1 MEHILSCKQFSR
13 KSLEELLDLAKD
25 IKLNPKKYENAL
37 ENKII
42 APIFFEPSTRTRLSF
57 ETAALKLGAKNITTE
72 NAQNSSTKK
81 GETLQDTI
89 SVLSGYADC
98 IVMRHSQD
106 DAAEIAASVSKV
118 PILNAGSGKKDHPSQ
133 SLLDIFTIRE
143 KRGTIDG
150 IKIAILGDLV
160 HGRTIHSLL
169 EILTLYKNIEV
180 FGLSKTCFR
189 LPEKYK
195 ELLSNVISKNIELQ
209 NDYLRSEIDAVVFT
223 KKGAFIIEVKNTKKN
238 IFIDKNG
245 LFFRVTDE
253 RQQFDSNIAEKMQTK
268 EALLRTELDKLGY
281 SGLQIFKIVVFT
293 NTKAEIQ
300 NKCKQLKTC
309 FSSQLATIIE
319 NWDAP
324 VYLRTNDLYTM
335 SEAINRISSSATFP
349 MEFDTDAAK
358 KNFALL
364 VAKLELAELPKKQT
378 CISWIKNLAAIFS
391 TKNHRYATATAAA
404 AVGIITTSI

>member
-180 FGLSKTCFR
+180 FGLSKACFR

-195 ELLSNVISKNIELQ
+195 ELLLNNNIK
-209 NDYLRSEIDAVVFT
+209 Y
-223 KKGAFIIEVKNTKKN
+223 
-238 IFIDKNG
+238 
-245 LFFRVTDE
+245 
-253 RQQFDSNIAEKMQTK
+253 
-268 EALLRTELDKLGY
+268 TECA
-281 SGLQIFKIVVFT
+281 SF
-293 NTKAEIQ
+293 N
-300 NKCKQLKTC
+300 
-309 FSSQLATIIE
+309 
-319 NWDAP
+319 
-324 VYLRTNDLYTM
+324 
-335 SEAINRISSSATFP
+335 
-349 MEFDTDAAK
+349 
-358 KNFALL
+358 
-364 VAKLELAELPKKQT
+364 ELPKDIDVLYHTRIQQERFEGDLGKEEFIINKSVLSEFSSKT
-378 CISWIKNLAAIFS
+378 LVMHPLPRLNEISEDIDDDPRAIYFEQAHNGVPIRMAMYLTVLNKN
-391 TKNHRYATATAAA
+391 K
-404 AVGIITTSI
+404 